1 MTKEKAIEI
10 LKRQRDKL
18 DIEKHTNDE
27 AWIFQTAEYIRQFF
41 GENSTQFSF
50 ISQFKW
56 HVLRSPW
63 DSNELVKHWLDQK
76 PKEAKQ
82 FLDNCIESLNDT
94 GLYQPPKTNFFQG
107 YSNIKIIAAFVPVVT
122 VAISIGLFFGQNKL
136 DRDKLNLIEQN
147 KVLVDSLSLFTI
159 PLTKTDSN
167 TNHNED
173 TTHRTSQNT
182 KPQDIK

>member
-41 GENSTQFSF
+41 GEDSTQFSF

-56 HVLRSPW
+56 HVLSSPW
-63 DSNELVKHWLDQK
+63 DSNELIKHWLDQK

-82 FLDNCIESLNDT
+82 FMDNCIESLNDT
-94 GLYQPPKTNFFQG
+94 GLYKSPKPNFFHG
-107 YSNIKIIAAFVPVVT
+107 YSNIKIIT
-122 VAISIGLFFGQNKL
+122 GAISFLVIFSTVILYLGQLKL
-136 DRDKLNLIEQN
+136 DREKIDLINRN
-147 KVLVDSLSLFTI
+147 KSLSDSLLLFI
-159 PLTKTDSN
+159 PHLSSSDSTTNMKHDSGQTKESEKE
-167 TNHNED
+167 H
-173 TTHRTSQNT
+173 
-182 KPQDIK
+182 K